1 MEIADFFFDQTFD
14 AVVVMGKTVP
24 ERAIAAKQTLNWTHE
39 VSHPTLF
46 ETKEAIDKKVRQLLG
61 SL

>member
-1 MEIADFFFDQTFD
+1 
-14 AVVVMGKTVP
+14 MGKTVP